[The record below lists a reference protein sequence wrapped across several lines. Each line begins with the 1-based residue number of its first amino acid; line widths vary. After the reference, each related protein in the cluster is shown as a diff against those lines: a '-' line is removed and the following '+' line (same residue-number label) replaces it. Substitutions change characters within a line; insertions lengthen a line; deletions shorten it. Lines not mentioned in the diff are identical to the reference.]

1 MNYEQAKRIE
11 RLSNFVANKK
21 SSQIDFKEHG
31 TRFFAYV
38 QDDGFEVLES
48 RYDVIFDKNEVYIK
62 LVINSDI
69 KEMQVPTIKQTDL
82 FSYLD

>member
-11 RLSNFVANKK
+11 RLSNFMANKK

-38 QDDGFEVLES
+38 QDGGFEVLES

-62 LVINSDI
+62 LVINTNAN
-69 KEMQVPTIKQTDL
+69 KVGKPTYLQTDL